1 MGQDPAMSDSDTR
14 TMSRAPLIGADRL
27 RELVDSA
34 ETPTVLDVRWTLAGP
49 DGRQAYEAGHVPGA
63 CFVDLETEL
72 AAVPRPDRRGG
83 RHPLPDPDAFAA
95 AMRSHG
101 VSRHVP
107 VVVYDQCDGIAAA
120 RAWWLLE
127 HHGHPDVRVLDGGID
142 AWTASGGPVVRE
154 PTLPSVGDFVA
165 SPGPTR
171 VLDAADAARLAE
183 RGLLLDAR
191 AHERYAGI
199 AEPMDPVAGHVPG
212 AVNAPTWEN
221 LRPDGRFQPPGQ
233 LRRRFDSLGVGADT
247 EVGVYCGSGVTAAHE
262 VLALRLLGVDAA
274 LYVGSWS
281 DWVSDPTRP
290 VATSER

>member
-1 MGQDPAMSDSDTR
+1 MPDSDTR
-14 TMSRAPLIGADRL
+14 TAPRSPLIGADRL

-34 ETPTVLDVRWTLAGP
+34 EPPTVLDVRWSLAGP
-49 DGRQAYEAGHVPGA
+49 DGRQAYAAGHVPGA

-72 AAVPRPDRRGG
+72 AGPPRPDRRGG
-83 RHPLPDPDAFAA
+83 RHPMPDPEAFAA

-107 VVVYDQCDGIAAA
+107 VVVYDQRDGTSAA

-127 HHGHPDVRVLDGGID
+127 HHGHPDVRVLDGGFD
-142 AWTASGGPVVRE
+142 AWTAAAGPVVRE
-154 PTLPSVGDFVA
+154 PTLATVGDFVA
-165 SPGPTR
+165 SPGRTR
-171 VLDAADAARLAE
+171 VLDATDAAELAE

-191 AHERYAGI
+191 SAERYAGTS
-199 AEPMDPVAGHVPG
+199 EPIDPVAGHVPG
-212 AVNAPTWEN
+212 AVSAPTLEN
-221 LRPDGRFQPPGQ
+221 LLPDGRFQPPDEL
-233 LRRRFDSLGVGADT
+233 LRRFEDLGVGADA

-281 DWVSDPTRP
+281 DWVSDPARP
-290 VATSER
+290 VATDERP